1 MHSSF
6 DLGRSSDGER
16 LIVHEAMVQS
26 VPLSFFR
33 TLGVNDILFIDSSH
47 VLKLGNDV
55 AFLLIDVLPRLRSGV
70 VGHVHDISRSFEY
83 PVEWYDG
90 PQQKGLTRLPDGS
103 HVTCISPSTSTRCA
117 SRRERRL
124 GLTAS
129 RSRASVF

>member
-70 VGHVHDISRSFEY
+70 VGHVHDISRS
-83 PVEWYDG
+83 
-90 PQQKGLTRLPDGS
+90 S
-103 HVTCISPSTSTRCA
+103 STRWNGTTVLN
-117 SRRERRL
+117 RRD
-124 GLTAS
+124 
-129 RSRASVF
+129 